1 MYCFSFWV
9 NFLTL
14 IQILRKLR
22 QLNLDKSKES
32 SKILSDLLKSDLAQ
46 AVDAPE
52 INQRER
58 GARKQQLAR
67 FQKDFQEAMQ
77 SFQDTATAAATAVKR
92 HAVPSSSSASD
103 SGRSSAA
110 TKVGKGKVGGEGL
123 DDPFLQR
130 MQQVEFD
137 SAMVEER
144 DEAINDIA
152 QSIMEVNETMRD
164 LANIVDEQGKDI
176 DQIEVNTTNAED
188 NTEKGVGFLTDAEK
202 YQKGYRKWIL
212 VLVCIIVVAAGGAAG
227 AYVGLKH

>member
-1 MYCFSFWV
+1 VYLRQRSYDPSSNIIIISV
-9 NFLTL
+9 N
-14 IQILRKLR
+14 R
-22 QLNLDKSKES
+22 QLNLDKAKES
-32 SKILSDLLKSDLAQ
+32 SKILSDLLKSELAQ

-77 SFQDTATAAATAVKR
+77 SFQDTATAAATSMKR
-92 HAVPSSSSASD
+92 HAVPSSSGSD
-103 SGRSSAA
+103 IGRSGAT

>member
-1 MYCFSFWV
+1 
-9 NFLTL
+9 
-14 IQILRKLR
+14 
-22 QLNLDKSKES
+22 
-32 SKILSDLLKSDLAQ
+32 
-46 AVDAPE
+46 
-52 INQRER
+52 
-58 GARKQQLAR
+58 
-67 FQKDFQEAMQ
+67 MQ
-77 SFQDTATAAATAVKR
+77 SFQDTASAASTAMKR
-92 HAVPSSSSASD
+92 HAVPTASAVEGNN
-103 SGRSSAA
+103 GRSGA
-110 TKVGKGKVGGEGL
+110 TKVGKGKVGGDGL

-202 YQKGYRKWIL
+202 YQKSYRKWIL

-227 AYVGLKH
+227 AYVGLRH